1 MKKHVIVLVILMII
15 SAGWQIGF
23 GQEVR
28 KDSGTVTIY
37 QDKLVDELVQKQVK
51 LNEAGSNQ
59 DGYRIQIFSD
69 SGNNSKTK
77 AQTVMDEFLANHPEV
92 KAYLAFKSPNYKVK
106 VGDFRSRLDAI
117 RYLNQINTDYPNA
130 FIISDL
136 INLPQFEP

>member
-1 MKKHVIVLVILMII
+1 MKKHVNVLVILMII
-15 SAGWQIGF
+15 SGGWQIGF